1 MSKKKL
7 LNIMARKTSNK
18 PKKKNVWQ
26 SNLDKIE
33 EWLTGKG
40 FRLIKGKEKHI
51 EDSVDFTVKIVFL
64 GTRATEE
71 NQFYSILHECGH
83 IMNRTK
89 DSFSK
94 KYKLL
99 KEGEVNSKKVNSIR
113 YLVEEIEEET
123 EAWRNGEV
131 LANKLDIQLDSDK
144 YYTYAS
150 KFLMSY
156 IVMAG
161 KGKEYVLGRQTK
173 DKDQEDNK

>member
-7 LNIMARKTSNK
+7 LNIMARKTTASK
-18 PKKKNVWQ
+18 PKKNIHQ

-40 FRLIKGKEKHI
+40 FRLIKGKEKHVV
-51 EDSVDFTVKIVFL
+51 DSVDFDVKIVFL
-64 GTRATEE
+64 GTRAVEE
-71 NQFYSILHECGH
+71 NQVYSILHECGH

-89 DSFSK
+89 DNFAK
-94 KYKLL
+94 KYKVL
-99 KEGEVNSKKVNSIR
+99 KEAETNVKKTKSIR

-131 LANKLDIQLDSDK
+131 LANKLDIKLDSDK

-161 KGKEYVLGRQTK
+161 EGKDYILGKPKKEK
-173 DKDQEDNK
+173 DKE

>member
-7 LNIMARKTSNK
+7 LNIMARKTSIK
-18 PKKKNVWQ
+18 SKKKNVHQ

-33 EWLTGKG
+33 EWLTSKG
-40 FRLIKGKEKHI
+40 FRLIKGKERHVV
-51 EDSVDFTVKIVFL
+51 DSVDFETKIVFL
-64 GTRATEE
+64 GTRAVEE
-71 NQFYSILHECGH
+71 NQVYSILHECGH

-89 DSFSK
+89 GNFAK
-94 KYKLL
+94 KYKAL
-99 KEGEVNSKKVNSIR
+99 KEAETNLKKAKSIR

-131 LANKLDIQLDSDK
+131 LANKLDIQLDTDT

-156 IVMAG
+156 IVIAG
-161 KGKEYVLGRQTK
+161 EGKDYVLGRPKKEK
-173 DKDQEDNK
+173 DKE

>member
-18 PKKKNVWQ
+18 PKAKNVWQ
-26 SNLDKIE
+26 SNINKIE

-40 FRLIKGKEKHI
+40 YRLIRGKEKHVV
-51 EDSVDFTVKIVFL
+51 DSVDFEAKIVFL
-64 GTRATEE
+64 GTRSTEE

-83 IMNRTK
+83 IVNRTK
-89 DSFSK
+89 NTFAK
-94 KYKLL
+94 KYKVL
-99 KEGEVNSKKVNSIR
+99 KESETDPRKQKSLR

-131 LANKLDIQLDSDK
+131 LSNKLDIQLDSEK

-150 KFLMSY
+150 KFLMGY

-161 KGKEYVLGRQTK
+161 EGKQYVLGRPK
-173 DKDQEDNK
+173 NKKSK

>member
-7 LNIMARKTSNK
+7 LNIMARKVTNK
-18 PKKKNVWQ
+18 PKKSIHQ

-33 EWLTGKG
+33 EWITGKG
-40 FRLIKGKEKHI
+40 FRLIKGKEKHVV
-51 EDSVDFTVKIVFL
+51 DSVDFDVKIVFL

-71 NQFYSILHECGH
+71 NQVYSILHECGH

-89 DSFSK
+89 DAFAK
-94 KYKLL
+94 KYKVL
-99 KEGEVNSKKVNSIR
+99 KEAETNPKKTKSIR

-131 LANKLDIQLDSDK
+131 LANKLDIQLDPDT

-156 IVMAG
+156 IVIAG
-161 KGKEYVLGRQTK
+161 EGKSYLLGKPKKEK
-173 DKDQEDNK
+173 DKE